1 MSYRKLVDVTEELMI
16 RPSTEL
22 DALVRGILNDIAPDR
37 DIAELSAEADLIDA
51 LDIDSIDFLNF
62 VAALHA
68 QTGVDI
74 PERDYPMVSTIARCV
89 DYLSKAASG
98 LRK

>member
-1 MSYRKLVDVTEELMI
+1 MTRTSAE
-16 RPSTEL
+16 TEL
-22 DALVRGILNDIAPDR
+22 LVRGILRDIAPEMD
-37 DIAELSAEADLIDA
+37 IDA
-51 LDIDSIDFLNF
+51 LRSEDDMRDTLDIDSVDFLNF

-89 DYLSKAASG
+89 DYLSKASG
-98 LRK
+98 GPRP